1 MRLTLLRTME
11 RITEI
16 KGVRAMTKVD
26 IDWII
31 SFLGGW
37 LQYVGCISGRWD
49 LDFDFVSLDVF
60 KRHSLLARAHKIVT
74 LKSTPTMNSLVVR
87 SDSSGEKSEAK
98 NGAVG
103 SGYQSTVLEDKRT
116 N

>member
-1 MRLTLLRTME
+1 M
-11 RITEI
+11 
-16 KGVRAMTKVD
+16 
-26 IDWII
+26 
-31 SFLGGW
+31 
-37 LQYVGCISGRWD
+37 GCISGRWD
-49 LDFDFVSLDVF
+49 LDFDFVSLAVF

-74 LKSTPTMNSLVVR
+74 LKSTPTMNLLVV
-87 SDSSGEKSEAK
+87 SWDLSGEKNEAK